1 MLFLKTLPYVW
12 STALL
17 STSYCR
23 FIGRTLDTVAE
34 DDVDD
39 ANDIRDTGADVE
51 DDDDDVT
58 ETLVAIGGIEDDD
71 ETGVDAAVLTF
82 KQLTGP
88 LVQLARI

>member
-1 MLFLKTLPYVW
+1 
-12 STALL
+12 
-17 STSYCR
+17 
-23 FIGRTLDTVAE
+23 VAE

-39 ANDIRDTGADVE
+39 ANDIRNKGADVE

-58 ETLVAIGGIEDDD
+58 DTLVAIGGIEDDD

-82 KQLTGP
+82 KQLTEP